1 MIANNAPSID
11 RNWILYGT
19 MVEVRQGVVWIRR
32 GRCLR
37 IDGVLRMDGALIIV
51 GGL

>member
-11 RNWILYGT
+11 RNWVLYDT
-19 MVEVRQGVVWIRR
+19 LVEVRQGVVWLRR

-37 IDGVLRMDGALIIV
+37 IDGILRMDGALIMV
-51 GGL
+51 GVL

>member
-11 RNWILYGT
+11 RNWVLAGT
-19 MVEVRQGVVWIRR
+19 VVEVRQGVVWLRR

-37 IDGVLRMDGALIIV
+37 IDGVLRMDGALIITGV
-51 GGL
+51 L